1 MSSLRSGYLYQK
13 VKGGVWYVRWMI
25 DGKVFIR
32 STGETTQKGAEAKRR
47 QIMAP
52 FAVGSELDLLQN
64 VAGRISGQQ
73 AELSRIDEQEH
84 PPLKIADAWEAYEQT
99 SKRPDSGEGTLA
111 MYKGQWARF
120 AAWSEQNYP
129 KSSLRDVDEARA
141 QAYADDLAKAG
152 FSANTF
158 SKHLGLLALVFRS
171 LAREGR
177 IGINPWDD
185 IQRKRAAT
193 HSRRELTIE
202 ELRRV
207 CTTAT
212 GELRTLLAIGLYSGL
227 RLGDA
232 ATLRW
237 AEVDMERGE
246 IRRIPNKTGRHN
258 PKPVIVPLHPTLAA
272 LLDETPKSRR
282 HGPVLPGLSARY
294 EERRD
299 DVTSDIQRHLWNCG
313 ISCHAPGTGWQI
325 KLDAEKKPVLTKAGN
340 VQLEQVKSKK
350 SAVLEVGFHSLRHSF
365 VSLCRS
371 ANVPLSV
378 VESIVGHASPAMT
391 RHYTHVGEEAAKSA
405 VNMLPDINADAVD
418 AKATKT
424 VDGKAVRMIGDGK
437 SAMDEVVRLAKAL
450 TVENLEVTRTALL
463 ALAKV

>member
-193 HSRRELTIE
+193 HSRRE
-202 ELRRV
+202 
-207 CTTAT
+207 
-212 GELRTLLAIGLYSGL
+212 
-227 RLGDA
+227 
-232 ATLRW
+232 
-237 AEVDMERGE
+237 
-246 IRRIPNKTGRHN
+246 
-258 PKPVIVPLHPTLAA
+258 
-272 LLDETPKSRR
+272 
-282 HGPVLPGLSARY
+282 
-294 EERRD
+294 
-299 DVTSDIQRHLWNCG
+299 
-313 ISCHAPGTGWQI
+313 
-325 KLDAEKKPVLTKAGN
+325 
-340 VQLEQVKSKK
+340 
-350 SAVLEVGFHSLRHSF
+350 
-365 VSLCRS
+365 
-371 ANVPLSV
+371 
-378 VESIVGHASPAMT
+378 
-391 RHYTHVGEEAAKSA
+391 
-405 VNMLPDINADAVD
+405 
-418 AKATKT
+418 
-424 VDGKAVRMIGDGK
+424 
-437 SAMDEVVRLAKAL
+437 
-450 TVENLEVTRTALL
+450 
-463 ALAKV
+463 